1 MNRPELKNVLL
12 SANPVKT
19 KSTFTIT
26 IEAED
31 IEIIFGTAFN
41 YARAA
46 ASAEIF
52 AGEEVGII

>member
-41 YARAA
+41 
-46 ASAEIF
+46 
-52 AGEEVGII
+52 